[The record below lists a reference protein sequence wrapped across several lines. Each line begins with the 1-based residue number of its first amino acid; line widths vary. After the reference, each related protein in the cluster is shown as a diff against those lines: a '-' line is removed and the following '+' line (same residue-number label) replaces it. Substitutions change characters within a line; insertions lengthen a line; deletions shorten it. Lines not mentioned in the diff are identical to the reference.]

1 MRNYEKLQLNVILFQ
16 NEDIVTLSL
25 EDVAP
30 DASDDAAGDFE
41 W

>member
-1 MRNYEKLQLNVILFQ
+1 MKEYHELELKIIMAQK
-16 NEDIVTLSL
+16 EDIVTLSL
-25 EDVAP
+25 GDVAP

>member
-1 MRNYEKLQLNVILFQ
+1 MRKYEEFQLNVILFQ
-16 NEDIVTLSL
+16 EEDIVTLSL

-30 DASDDAAGDFE
+30 GASDDAVGDFE

>member
-1 MRNYEKLQLNVILFQ
+1 MQKYEELEFEMIMFQ

-25 EDVAP
+25 EDVDP
-30 DASDDAAGDFE
+30 GASDDAAGDFE